1 MNQDTAARG
10 KSSAQ
15 LLVEQRG
22 PILLLTISNPEAR
35 NALGPEI
42 YAGAL
47 PAITSPDP
55 SVRAIVLT
63 GADGVFCGGGNLN
76 RLRDTQQHK
85 TPAHQAESIENLH
98 KLTRAMRTCPR
109 PVIAAVE
116 GPAAGAGF
124 SLALSCDMIVAAEDA
139 KFVMAYVKI
148 GVSPDGG
155 GSYSLAN
162 LLPRQLA
169 FELLATG
176 DAIGAPRLHTLGVV
190 NQVTPPG
197 GALDAAMQVA
207 SRLAHGASLAQAR
220 IKRLIGSAAEAHF
233 SAHLDLER
241 DNFAQALF
249 EPEAREGIAAF
260 LEKRKPDFIGKA

>member
-1 MNQDTAARG
+1 MP
-10 KSSAQ
+10 AQ

-22 PILLLTISNPEAR
+22 SVLLLTISNPEAR

-42 YAGAL
+42 YEGAL
-47 PAITSPDP
+47 HAFGERAHTDD
-55 SVRAIVLT
+55 SVRAIVFT

-76 RLRDTQQHK
+76 RLQETQK
-85 TPAHQAESIENLH
+85 TRTPAYQAESIENLH
-98 KLTRAMRTCPR
+98 RLTRAMRTCPK
-109 PVIAAVE
+109 PIIAAVE

-124 SLALSCDMIVAAEDA
+124 SLALNCDLIVAADDA
-139 KFVMAYVKI
+139 KFIMAYVKI

-155 GSYSLAN
+155 GSYTLST

-169 FELLATG
+169 FELMATG
-176 DAIGAPRLHTLGVV
+176 DPIGAPRLHALGLV
-190 NQVTPPG
+190 NQVTAPG
-197 GALDAAMQVA
+197 QALEAALKLGD
-207 SRLAHGASLAQAR
+207 RLANGAVIAQAR
-220 IKRLIGSAAEAHF
+220 IKRLIGHAAEAHF

>member
-1 MNQDTAARG
+1 MTQNTGTEG
-10 KSSAQ
+10 KTSAK

-22 PILLLTISNPEAR
+22 AVLLLTISNPGAR

-42 YAGAL
+42 YGGAIAAFAT
-47 PAITSPDP
+47 PAP

-76 RLRDTQQHK
+76 RLQDTQKNK
-85 TPAHQAESIENLH
+85 TPRHQAESIENLH

-116 GPAAGAGF
+116 GAAAGAGF

-155 GSYSLAN
+155 GSYSLST

-176 DAIGAPRLHTLGVV
+176 DAIGAPRLHSLGVV
-190 NQVTPPG
+190 NQVVAPG
-197 GALDAAMQVA
+197 QALGAALKLAD
-207 SRLAHGASLAQAR
+207 RLAQGASVAQAR
-220 IKRLIGSAAEAHF
+220 IKRLIGSASEAHF

-241 DNFAQALF
+241 DNFAEALF

>member
-1 MNQDTAARG
+1 MP
-10 KSSAQ
+10 AQ

-22 PILLLTISNPEAR
+22 PVLLLTISNPEAR

-47 PAITSPDP
+47 PAFTSPDP
-55 SVRAIVLT
+55 SVRVIVLT
-63 GADGVFCGGGNLN
+63 GANGVFCGGGNLN
-76 RLRDTQQHK
+76 RLQETQNTG
-85 TPAHQAESIENLH
+85 TPAFQAESIENLH
-98 KLTRAMRTCPR
+98 RLVRAMRTCPK

-139 KFVMAYVKI
+139 KFVMSYVKI

-155 GSYSLAN
+155 ASYSLAN

-176 DAIGAPRLHTLGVV
+176 DAIGAQRLHTLGVV
-190 NQVTPPG
+190 NLMTRSG
-197 GALDAAMQVA
+197 GALEAAMQA
-207 SRLAHGASLAQAR
+207 ANRLAQGASVAQAR
-220 IKRLIGSAAEAHF
+220 IKRLIGGAAEAHF

>member
-1 MNQDTAARG
+1 MP
-10 KSSAQ
+10 AQ

-22 PILLLTISNPEAR
+22 SVLVLTISNPEAR

-47 PAITSPDP
+47 KAFSEPDP
-55 SVRAIVLT
+55 AVRAIVFT

-76 RLRDTQQHK
+76 RLQDTQKTK
-85 TPAHQAESIENLH
+85 TPAFQAESIENLH
-98 KLTRAMRTCPR
+98 RLTRAMRTCPK
-109 PVIAAVE
+109 PIIAAVE

-155 GSYSLAN
+155 GSYTLST

-176 DAIGAPRLHTLGVV
+176 DAIGAPRLHALGVV
-190 NQVTPPG
+190 NQVTAPG
-197 GALDAAMQVA
+197 AALEAALKLA
-207 SRLAHGASLAQAR
+207 ERLANGASIAQAR
-220 IKRLIGSAAEAHF
+220 IKRLIGHAADAHF

-241 DNFAQALF
+241 DNFSQALF

>member
-1 MNQDTAARG
+1 MP
-10 KSSAQ
+10 AQ

-22 PILLLTISNPEAR
+22 PVLLLTISNPEAR

-42 YAGAL
+42 YVGAQ
-47 PAITSPDP
+47 AAFAASATDA

-76 RLRDTQQHK
+76 RLQDTQTTK

-98 KLTRAMRTCPR
+98 KLVRTLRTCPK

-124 SLALSCDMIVAAEDA
+124 SLALACDMIVAAEDA

-155 GSYSLAN
+155 GSYTLAT
-162 LLPRQLA
+162 LLPRQVA

-176 DAIGAPRLHTLGVV
+176 DTITSTRLHALGVV
-190 NQVTPPG
+190 NQVTLPG
-197 GALDAAMQVA
+197 QALEAAMKIA
-207 SRLAHGASLAQAR
+207 ERLAQGASVAQGR

-241 DNFAQALF
+241 DNFAEALF

-260 LEKRKPDFIGKA
+260 LEKRKPDFIGKT

>member
-1 MNQDTAARG
+1 MP
-10 KSSAQ
+10 AQ

-22 PILLLTISNPEAR
+22 AVLLLTISNPEAR

-47 PAITSPDP
+47 AAFTSPDP

-63 GADGVFCGGGNLN
+63 GADGVFCGGGNLQ
-76 RLRDTQQHK
+76 RLRETQQTR
-85 TPAHQAESIENLH
+85 TPQFQADSIDNLH
-98 KLTRAMRTCPR
+98 RLTRAMRTCPK
-109 PVIAAVE
+109 PIIAAVE

-139 KFVMAYVKI
+139 RFVMAYVKI

-155 GSYSLAN
+155 GSYTLST

-176 DAIGAPRLHTLGVV
+176 DVMSAPRLHALGVV

-197 GALDAAMQVA
+197 AALAAALQVA
-207 SRLAHGASLAQAR
+207 GRLAQGASVAQAR
-220 IKRLIGSAAEAHF
+220 IKRLIGSASEAHF

-241 DNFAQALF
+241 DNFAEALF

-260 LEKRKPDFIGKA
+260 LEKRPPDFIGKT

>member
-1 MNQDTAARG
+1 MTQDTDTKQQTPAR
-10 KSSAQ
+10 

-22 PILLLTISNPEAR
+22 AVLLLTISNPEAR

-47 PAITSPDP
+47 AAFSNPDP
-55 SVRAIVLT
+55 SVRAIILT
-63 GADGVFCGGGNLN
+63 GADGVFCDGGNLN
-76 RLRDTQQHK
+76 RLRNTQETK
-85 TPAHQAESIENLH
+85 TPAFQAESIENLH
-98 KLTRAMRTCPR
+98 KLVRAMRTCPK

-124 SLALSCDMIVAAEDA
+124 SLALACDLIVAAEDA

-155 GSYSLAN
+155 GSYTLAS

-176 DAIGAPRLHTLGVV
+176 DTITATRLHNLGVV
-190 NQVTPPG
+190 NHVTPAG
-197 GALDAAMQVA
+197 GALDAAVKIA
-207 SRLAHGASLAQAR
+207 ERLAQGASVAQGR
-220 IKRLIGSAAEAHF
+220 IKRLVGSAAEAHF

-260 LEKRKPDFIGKA
+260 LEKRKPDFIGKT

>member
-1 MNQDTAARG
+1 M
-10 KSSAQ
+10 SAQ

-22 PILLLTISNPEAR
+22 PVLLLTISNPEAR

-42 YAGAL
+42 YVGAQ
-47 PAITSPDP
+47 AAFAASATDP

-76 RLRDTQQHK
+76 RLQETQK
-85 TPAHQAESIENLH
+85 TRTPAYQAESIENLH
-98 KLTRAMRTCPR
+98 RLTRAMRTCPK
-109 PVIAAVE
+109 PIIAAVE

-124 SLALSCDMIVAAEDA
+124 SLALNCDLIVAAEDA
-139 KFVMAYVKI
+139 KFIMAYVKI

-155 GSYSLAN
+155 GSYTLST

-169 FELLATG
+169 FELMATG
-176 DAIGAPRLHTLGVV
+176 DPIGAPRLHALGVV
-190 NQVTPPG
+190 NQVTAPG
-197 GALDAAMQVA
+197 QALDAALKLGD
-207 SRLAHGASLAQAR
+207 RLANGAVIAQAR
-220 IKRLIGSAAEAHF
+220 IKRLIGHAAEAHF

>member
-1 MNQDTAARG
+1 MPG
-10 KSSAQ
+10 Q

-22 PILLLTISNPEAR
+22 AIRVLTISNPEAR

-42 YAGAL
+42 YQGAM
-47 PAITSPDP
+47 PAITQLDAQT
-55 SVRAIVLT
+55 RALVIT

-76 RLRDTQQHK
+76 RLQNTQQTK
-85 TPAHQAESIENLH
+85 KPADQAEAIENLH
-98 KLTRAMRTCPR
+98 RLIRAIRTCPL

-124 SLALSCDMIVAAEDA
+124 SLALACDLVVAAEDA

-148 GVSPDGG
+148 GVTPDGG
-155 GSYSLAN
+155 GSYTLAN
-162 LLPRQLA
+162 LVPRQLA

-176 DAIGAPRLHTLGVV
+176 DVIGTPRLHALGVV

-197 GALDAAMQVA
+197 GALDAALTFAQ
-207 SRLAHGASLAQAR
+207 RLAKGASVAQAR
-220 IKRLIGSAAEAHF
+220 IKRLVGHASETHF

-241 DNFAQALF
+241 DTFAEALF
-249 EPEAREGIAAF
+249 APEAREGIAAF
-260 LEKRKPDFIGKA
+260 LEKRKPDFLGKA